1 MPLILIKSK
10 SRIYCI
16 FYYVCALYLFYLIPM
31 RILNFDKYISSF
43 SHSILFDF
51 NKMKRHNNLYIKYE
65 KEKFSIYEGVL
76 PIRLKKKLLILY
88 IYLIIFAIQTLQKI
102 RISLQ
107 IFVLFIYIIVSRTRT
122 GSTIFFFS
130 SSSSFFLS
138 FFLNVN
144 VFVLFCFVFLYFKTL
159 GKLVWSQTI
168 KSSISSDSDLNYR
181 FESNI
186 LSFHKK
192 KNEKL
197 IPWKKI
203 YFNELSDV
211 LDGCNLDRS
220 NQIKNNKTS
229 VQFGPNIYTFF
240 FIKLRTSIYTPVA
253 VTYSSLLFSSTIQQ
267 YQYQY

>member
-1 MPLILIKSK
+1 MVIKLYSFAVILEIFGMPLILIKSK

-88 IYLIIFAIQTLQKI
+88 IYLKLFAIYKHYRKLGFPFKYLYYLFTL
-102 RISLQ
+102 
-107 IFVLFIYIIVSRTRT
+107 LFQEQEPVAQ
-122 GSTIFFFS
+122 FFFFP

-229 VQFGPNIYTFF
+229 V
-240 FIKLRTSIYTPVA
+240 
-253 VTYSSLLFSSTIQQ
+253 
-267 YQYQY
+267 